1 MGWKAMK
8 FLGKLIAVTAAIA
21 LVVLIAAYI
30 LLQTRWG
37 AAQVSNLVNEKSDY
51 QFSFEQMDHRWAS
64 PMHVALNTVSFG
76 RKGQPATLVAQSVD
90 IGLSS
95 RQFTQ
100 PLHVETILLK
110 NGTLNLSPDAA
121 PLPFQADALQLSD
134 MALNSPGS
142 GWDLRAQRVNGGVT
156 PWQPKQGKAL
166 GDTADVQFSAG
177 SMTLNGVP
185 ASNVLLQG
193 AIHNDQVTLSTIGAD
208 MARGS
213 LTGTASRNADGS
225 WQIGSLRLN
234 DIRLQTDKSIS
245 DFLAPVAS
253 IPSLKIDSLEVTDAR
268 LEGKDWAVTDLDLS
282 LRNLTLVN
290 GGWQSDDGRLS
301 LNASDFINGSL
312 QLNDPIVNI
321 DFTPQAAVLRQF
333 TSRWERGMVRAS
345 GQWVRDD
352 SRLALDE
359 VVLAGLEY
367 TLPETWKKL
376 WLEPVPEWLNNVTVK
391 KLSANRN
398 LIIDIDP
405 AFPFQLTS
413 LDGMGN
419 NLEVVR
425 DRQWGLWNG
434 NISLNAA
441 AATFNRVDVRRPSI
455 ALTANA
461 NQISVTELSAFAGKG
476 MLEATGAVSQSPQRF
491 TAINLR
497 GRAVPIN
504 TLQQWG
510 WAALPL
516 EGDGNL
522 QLSVTGNL
530 TAQAPLKPTVNGTLQ
545 ATGADGKQLK
555 QTMQK
560 GEVPG
565 A

>member
-1 MGWKAMK
+1 MK
-8 FLGKLIAVTAAIA
+8 FLGKLIAVMAAIV
-21 LVVLIAAYI
+21 LVVLVAAYI

-37 AAQVSNLVNEKSDY
+37 AAQVSKWVNENSDY
-51 QFSFEQMDHRWAS
+51 QFSFEEMDHRWAS
-64 PMHVALNTVSFG
+64 PAHVALNNVTFG

-95 RQFTQ
+95 RQFSQ
-100 PLHVETILLK
+100 PLHVETILLN
-110 NGTLNLSPDAA
+110 NGTLNLSPNAA
-121 PLPFQADALQLSD
+121 SFPFQADILQLND
-134 MALNSPGS
+134 MALNSPGAE
-142 GWDLRAQRVNGGVT
+142 WDLRAQRVTGGVK
-156 PWQPKQGKAL
+156 PWQPEKGKVL
-166 GDTADVQFSAG
+166 GSTADIQFSAG
-177 SMTLNGVP
+177 SLMLNGVP

-193 AIHNDQVTLSTIGAD
+193 AIDDDRVTLSNVGAD
-208 MARGS
+208 IARGS
-213 LTGTASRNADGS
+213 LTGTANRNADGS

-245 DFLAPVAS
+245 DFLAPITT
-253 IPSLKIDSLEVTDAR
+253 IPSLKVDSLEITDAR

-282 LRNLTLVN
+282 LRNLTLAN

-301 LNASDFINGSL
+301 LNASEFINGVL
-312 QLNDPIVNI
+312 HLNDPIVNI
-321 DFTPQAAVLRQF
+321 DFTRQAAVLRQF
-333 TSRWERGMVRAS
+333 TSRWERGMIRAS
-345 GQWVRDD
+345 GQWISHDNQ
-352 SRLALDE
+352 LALDE

-367 TLPETWKKL
+367 TLPENWKKR
-376 WLEPVPEWLNNVTVK
+376 WLEPVPEWLNKVTIK

-405 AFPFQLTS
+405 NFPFQLTA
-413 LDGMGN
+413 LDGAGN

-425 DRQWGLWNG
+425 DRQWGLWDG

-455 ALTANA
+455 ALTANT

-476 MLEATGAVSQSPQRF
+476 MLEATGAVSQSPQRN
-491 TAINLR
+491 TAINLQAR
-497 GRAVPIN
+497 SVPIN

-510 WAALPL
+510 WPVLPL
-516 EGDGNL
+516 EGEGNL
-522 QLSVTGNL
+522 QLSVTGSL
-530 TAQAPLKPTVNGTLQ
+530 AAQTPLKPTVNGTLQ
-545 ATGADGKQLK
+545 ATSADGKQLQ

>member
-1 MGWKAMK
+1 MK
-8 FLGKLIAVTAAIA
+8 FLGKLIAVMAAIV
-21 LVVLIAAYI
+21 LVVLVAAYI

-37 AAQVSNLVNEKSDY
+37 AAQVSKWVNENSDY
-51 QFSFEQMDHRWAS
+51 QFSFEEMDHRWAS
-64 PMHVALNTVSFG
+64 PAHVALNNVTFG

-95 RQFTQ
+95 RQFSQ
-100 PLHVETILLK
+100 PLHVETILLN
-110 NGTLNLSPDAA
+110 NGTLNLSPNAA
-121 PLPFQADALQLSD
+121 SFPFQADILQLND
-134 MALNSPGS
+134 MALNSPGAE
-142 GWDLRAQRVNGGVT
+142 WDLRAQRVTGGVK
-156 PWQPKQGKAL
+156 PWQPEKGKVL
-166 GDTADVQFSAG
+166 GSTADIQFSAG
-177 SMTLNGVP
+177 SLMLNGVP

-193 AIHNDQVTLSTIGAD
+193 AIDDDRVTLSNVGAD
-208 MARGS
+208 IARGS
-213 LTGTASRNADGS
+213 LTGTANRNADGS

-245 DFLAPVAS
+245 DFLAPITT
-253 IPSLKIDSLEVTDAR
+253 IPSLKVDSLEITDAR

-282 LRNLTLVN
+282 LRNLTLAN

-301 LNASDFINGSL
+301 LNASEFINGVL
-312 QLNDPIVNI
+312 HLNDPIVNI
-321 DFTPQAAVLRQF
+321 DFTRQAAVLRQF
-333 TSRWERGMVRAS
+333 TSRWERGMIRAS
-345 GQWVRDD
+345 GQWISHDNQ
-352 SRLALDE
+352 LALDE

-367 TLPETWKKL
+367 TLPENWKKR
-376 WLEPVPEWLNNVTVK
+376 WLEPVPEWLNKVTIK

-405 AFPFQLTS
+405 NFPFQLTA
-413 LDGMGN
+413 LDGAGN

-425 DRQWGLWNG
+425 DRQWGLWDG

-455 ALTANA
+455 ALTANT

-476 MLEATGAVSQSPQRF
+476 MLEATGAVSQSPQRN

-497 GRAVPIN
+497 ARSVPIN

-510 WAALPL
+510 WPVLPL
-516 EGDGNL
+516 EGEGNL
-522 QLSVTGNL
+522 QLSVTGSL
-530 TAQAPLKPTVNGTLQ
+530 AAQTPLKPTVNGTLQ
-545 ATGADGKQLK
+545 ATSADGKQLQ

>member
-1 MGWKAMK
+1 MK
-8 FLGKLIAVTAAIA
+8 FLGKLIVILVAIV

-37 AAQVSNLVNEKSDY
+37 AGQISSWINEKSDY
-51 QFSFEQMDHRWAS
+51 DFSFNVMEHRWAS
-64 PMHVALNTVSFG
+64 PMHLTFSNVTFG

-95 RQFTQ
+95 RQLSE
-100 PLHVETILLK
+100 PLHVDTILLK
-110 NGTLNLSPDAA
+110 KGTLNLSPASA
-121 PLPFQADALQLSD
+121 PLPFQADMLQLND
-134 MALNSPGS
+134 MALNSPDTE
-142 GWDLRAQRVNGGVT
+142 WDLRAQRVNGGVT
-156 PWQPKQGKAL
+156 PWQPAKGKVL
-166 GDTADVQFSAG
+166 GSTADIQFSAG

-193 AIHNDQVTLSTIGAD
+193 AINQGRVTLSTIGAD

-213 LTGTASRNADGS
+213 LTGTANRNADGS

-234 DIRLQTDKSIS
+234 DIRLQTNKSIS
-245 DFLAPVAS
+245 DFLAPLATV
-253 IPSLKIDSLEVTDAR
+253 PSLKVDSLEITDAR

-282 LRNLTLVN
+282 LRNLTLAN

-301 LNASDFINGSL
+301 LNASDFINGAL
-312 QLNDPIVNI
+312 HLNDPIINI
-321 DFTPQAAVLRQF
+321 DFTQQAAVLRQF

-345 GQWVRDD
+345 GQWLRDNNQ
-352 SRLALDE
+352 LMLDE

-367 TLPETWKKL
+367 TLPADWKKR
-376 WLEPVPEWLNNVTVK
+376 WLEPVPEWLNKVTIK

-398 LIIDIDP
+398 LVIDIDP
-405 AFPFQLTS
+405 SFPFQLTA
-413 LDGMGN
+413 LDGVGN

-425 DRQWGLWNG
+425 DRQWGLWDG

-476 MLEATGAVSQSPQRF
+476 MLEATGAISQSPQRN
-491 TAINLR
+491 TAIKFH
-497 GRAVPIN
+497 GRSVPVN

-510 WAALPL
+510 WPALPL
-516 EGDGNL
+516 EGEGNL
-522 QLSVTGNL
+522 QLSVTGSL
-530 TAQAPLKPTVNGTLQ
+530 AAQTPLKPTVNGTLQ
-545 ATGADGKQLK
+545 VTSTDGKQLQ